1 MKSDIQIYMQSNAND
16 YRSWFNDIP
25 RRLQLKIKD
34 DIPKIRK
41 ETKKIV
47 KAQLTTGHGV
57 EQGIYRKSFI
67 INNFAESPWHIGFQ
81 VFAKKPHYRL
91 THLLEG
97 KQNDGRGHKIKIFK
111 RGQGERTKWGN
122 IGMVFTGTKRRP
134 SGWTYAI
141 KHIEPGQE
149 YADEAVPYLYRKTYT
164 LLFLERTKKL

>member
-1 MKSDIQIYMQSNAND
+1 MKSDIQIYIQSNAYD
-16 YRSWFNDIP
+16 YSSWFNDIP
-25 RRLQLKIKD
+25 RRIQLKIKE

-67 INNFAESPWHIGFQ
+67 INNFAESPWRIGFQ

-91 THLLEG
+91 THLLE
-97 KQNDGRGHKIKIFK
+97 DGHRIKIFR

-122 IGMVFTGTKRRP
+122 IGMVFTSTRRRP
-134 SGWTYAI
+134 SGRTNVVE
-141 KHIEPGQE
+141 HIETGQRF
-149 YADEAVPYLYRKTYT
+149 ADEAVPYLYRKTYL